1 MLDNDKRY
9 EWEQGIG
16 SEILQKKTLCDTEAP
31 RWSKTWEITWET
43 LFWKAPSEWKNGFY
57 RLKSPFFLRRWKIE
71 STSAIAEEQMNAEK
85 NSYRTHWKIR
95 SIALTVVQNQTGKW
109 EKCTERKNTINPQ
122 SHELHLTLVNSSV
135 SLLRFVVTLVEPN
148 GKWSSGY
155 LFLA

>member
-1 MLDNDKRY
+1 MGTRHWIWNFTEKKPLWYRSS
-9 EWEQGIG
+9 WMEQDLRNHLGN
-16 SEILQKKTLCDTEAP
+16 TV
-31 RWSKTWEITWET
+31 
-43 LFWKAPSEWKNGFY
+43 
-57 RLKSPFFLRRWKIE
+57 LKSTLRVKKWLLQTKKSFF
-71 STSAIAEEQMNAEK
+71 SEQMEDWKHHSYGWGANECRK

-135 SLLRFVVTLVEPN
+135 SLLRSAVTLVEPN

>member
-1 MLDNDKRY
+1 MGTRHWIWNFTEKNPLWYRSSQM
-9 EWEQGIG
+9 EQDLRNHLGN
-16 SEILQKKTLCDTEAP
+16 TV
-31 RWSKTWEITWET
+31 
-43 LFWKAPSEWKNGFY
+43 
-57 RLKSPFFLRRWKIE
+57 LKSTLRVKKWLLQTKKSFFVRRWKIE

-109 EKCTERKNTINPQ
+109 EKCIERKNTINPQ

-135 SLLRFVVTLVEPN
+135 SLLRSAVTLVEPN